1 MTNNPGP
8 YEAVIADLK
17 QQRDKIDHAIKA
29 LEELTGGVDE
39 KKDVRPASAGRTSPA
54 EGAFLGMSIAEAT
67 KALLHARKKALGNA
81 EIVKELE
88 AGGMVLSSENKTNTV
103 GSVLNRRSKKV
114 RDIVSLGRGR
124 WGLKEWYPNRRF
136 GQIGERRQGFGV

>member
-1 MTNNPGP
+1 
-8 YEAVIADLK
+8 
-17 QQRDKIDHAIKA
+17 
-29 LEELTGGVDE
+29 
-39 KKDVRPASAGRTSPA
+39 
-54 EGAFLGMSIAEAT
+54 MSIAEAT

-136 GQIGERRQGFGV
+136 DPKGSDDNSNGEESDDLKRDVVMSDSSDSSEHEQP